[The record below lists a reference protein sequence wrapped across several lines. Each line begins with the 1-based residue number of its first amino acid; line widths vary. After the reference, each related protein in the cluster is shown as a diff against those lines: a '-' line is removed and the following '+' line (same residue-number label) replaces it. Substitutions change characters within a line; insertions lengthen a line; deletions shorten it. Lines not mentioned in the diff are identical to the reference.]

1 MTNPLNWFSR
11 KRQDEADCLQK
22 KIAKKAAAEAG
33 HEEKELCCYLHHR
46 FEEPMIKYGR
56 RGPLYGRAFTFLS
69 VTVIA
74 AGFGSSAISAVGQ
87 EPTEFLRWLVFGLG
101 VLVSLFTAIN
111 QLWKPDLR
119 SVGSYRAGNSLR
131 REGWDFVFNR
141 GRYQLA
147 KENAAFDLFVDQVRE
162 IQSQA
167 DAIDEVQVEVIGNPD
182 EGGHQLEQS
191 EKEGGPSSGGWRRLL
206 GLSE

>member
-1 MTNPLNWFSR
+1 MKNPLNWLSR
-11 KRQDEADCLQK
+11 KRRSEADCLQK
-22 KIAKKAAAEAG
+22 KIAKKAAEEAG
-33 HEEKELCCYLHHR
+33 REEKELCCYLHHR
-46 FEEPMIKYGR
+46 FEEPLVKYGR

-74 AGFGSSAISAVGQ
+74 AGFGSSAISAAGQ
-87 EPTEFLRWLVFGLG
+87 EPTEFLRWAVFGLG

-111 QLWKPDLR
+111 QLWKPGLR

-147 KENAAFDLFVDQVRE
+147 KANQAFDLFVDQVRE

-167 DAIDEVQVEVIGNPD
+167 DAIDEVQAEIMSSPE
-182 EGGHQLEQS
+182 EGGQRPEETEEEAS
-191 EKEGGPSSGGWRRLL
+191 PGGPWWQRL
-206 GLSE
+206 GR